1 MDNFP
6 KAYREVYEILK
17 YIPKENLEK
26 IPKDFLEVIEN
37 NMDKT
42 YAYKIDETKSFEE
55 QEILKETKAIISIIY
70 QDYWATDDR
79 KKELIKIRNK
89 QRETL
94 EQEKREK
101 YSSDIKFKEKEDSE
115 EEKGEELLITK
126 PKQENIL
133 VRIVNKIRNWIKG
146 N

>member
-17 YIPKENLEK
+17 YIPKENFEK

-42 YAYKIDETKSFEE
+42 YYYKIDETKSFEE

-79 KKELIKIRNK
+79 QQELIKIRSK
-89 QRETL
+89 QRKIL

-101 YSSDIKFKEKEDSE
+101 YSSDIKFKEKEDSK
-115 EEKGEELLITK
+115 EEKGEKLIITK
-126 PKQENIL
+126 YKKENIL
-133 VRIVNKIRNWIKG
+133 VRIVNRIKNWIKG